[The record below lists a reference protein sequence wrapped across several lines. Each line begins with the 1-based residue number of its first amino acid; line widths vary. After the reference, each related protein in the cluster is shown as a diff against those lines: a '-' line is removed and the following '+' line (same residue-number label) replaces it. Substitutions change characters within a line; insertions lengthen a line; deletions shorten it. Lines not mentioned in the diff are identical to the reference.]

1 MTFGERFHRW
11 NLWYDEL
18 PQEWRFQFVLWP
30 LIALGAINILLT
42 VSSRFPFG
50 LLLLLGIIV
59 LAAVR
64 VPYMLNRLAAANGA
78 QDVAEEPPR
87 FQISGFD
94 WLIELNQRYEAMP
107 ELRRFWV
114 LPIVLLIAG
123 AINMLLT
130 IGNRFPFGLLFLL
143 ALLAMVAGRAP
154 YVAGWLKQT
163 PSDGGMIAAGSE
175 SPGRDQSLVPG
186 HTSPSLSEPL
196 SRQPDATGPATTSFV
211 EPPRDDAP
219 EGARPPPH
227 DPFPV
232 RHEENRDST

>member
-30 LIALGAINILLT
+30 LIVLGAINILLT
-42 VSSRFPFG
+42 ISSRFPFG
-50 LLLLLGIIV
+50 LLLLLGIIFV
-59 LAAVR
+59 VAVR
-64 VPYMLNRLAAANGA
+64 VPYMLDRSASANGA
-78 QDVAEEPPR
+78 RIVSKDSSS

-94 WLIELNQRYEAMP
+94 WLIEMNQRYEAMP
-107 ELRRFWV
+107 ELRRLWV

-154 YVAGWLKQT
+154 YVAGWLRKT
-163 PSDGGMIAAGSE
+163 PSDVGMISAGSE
-175 SPGRDQSLVPG
+175 SPGLDQSLMPG
-186 HTSPSLSEPL
+186 LTSPGLSEPL
-196 SRQPDATGPATTSFV
+196 ARHPDATGPASANFV
-211 EPPRDDAP
+211 EPPGDATA
-219 EGARPPPH
+219 ENRLSPH
-227 DPFPV
+227 DPF
-232 RHEENRDST
+232 HTHDENSNQV

>member
-18 PQEWRFQFVLWP
+18 PHEWRFQFVLWP
-30 LIALGAINILLT
+30 LIALGTINILLT

-50 LLLLLGIIV
+50 LLLLLGIIF

-64 VPYMLNRLAAANGA
+64 VPYMLDKLATANGA
-78 QDVAEEPPR
+78 GIASKDSSR

-94 WLIELNQRYEAMP
+94 WLIDLNQRYEAMP

-154 YVAGWLKQT
+154 YVAGWLKKT
-163 PSDGGMIAAGSE
+163 PSGDGMTGAGSE
-175 SPGRDQSLVPG
+175 SPGLDQSVMPGLTSPG
-186 HTSPSLSEPL
+186 HSEPL
-196 SRQPDATGPATTSFV
+196 PGSDATGPTTASFV
-211 EPPRDDAP
+211 EPPRDGLAED
-219 EGARPPPH
+219 RPSPH
-227 DPFPV
+227 DPFHP
-232 RHEENRDST
+232 RHDENSDKV

>member
-11 NLWYDEL
+11 NLWYDKL

-30 LIALGAINILLT
+30 LVALGAINILLT
-42 VSSRFPFG
+42 ISSRFPFG
-50 LLLLLGIIV
+50 LLLLLGIIF
-59 LAAVR
+59 LTAIR
-64 VPYMLNRLAAANGA
+64 VPYILDKPALADGA
-78 QDVAEEPPR
+78 RIVSKDLSR

-94 WLIELNQRYEAMP
+94 WLIDLNHRYEAMP

-154 YVAGWLKQT
+154 YVAGWLKKT
-163 PSDGGMIAAGSE
+163 PSGTAMAVAGFEGLDLEQSPMPGLT
-175 SPGRDQSLVPG
+175 SPGP
-186 HTSPSLSEPL
+186 SEPL
-196 SRQPDATGPATTSFV
+196 PRRPDATGPGSANFV
-211 EPPRDDAP
+211 EPPGDASA
-219 EGARPPPH
+219 ENRPSPH
-227 DPFPV
+227 DPF
-232 RHEENRDST
+232 HTQHDENSDQV